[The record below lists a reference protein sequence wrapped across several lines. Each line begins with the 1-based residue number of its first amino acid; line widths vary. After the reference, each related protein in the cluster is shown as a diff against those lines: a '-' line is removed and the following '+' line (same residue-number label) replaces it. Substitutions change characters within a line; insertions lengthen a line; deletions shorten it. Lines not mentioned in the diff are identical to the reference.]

1 MAIDWMTIDKAKGN
15 GDITLG
21 VSANANAATSSR
33 NARIKITSTDGSIV
47 KYVSVIQEGKEAD
60 YLNVRPSS
68 LGFPKEGG
76 TETVTIET
84 NGFWTLTKPDWVT
97 ISSSTGSGNA
107 TLTVSV
113 GDNATGADLEGEIIV
128 RVGTITKVIKVVQE
142 TVRLTVSPSTVVSP
156 YEGLTLYSL
165 EVTSNCSFTV
175 STENDWITLHS
186 DSGNGNTYINFDTS
200 KWDGEENRNGE
211 IDFIVD
217 GKSIFIVYVIQTPK
231 LNKYEDYYIVTDGRN
246 PASIEI
252 TVDGVKYTSTDDNPI
267 YINIRSSSNPLY
279 AIPRINFNYGKM
291 THFRFSKEI
300 GGKKNTVN
308 GIRKVYYIYD
318 KDLTDLSYSFC
329 TYGDGSYGSQQLSAE
344 VNYFD
349 TSKVTNM
356 DWMWNGFFN
365 GMQYWLNTS
374 NVKTIA
380 SGIPT
385 FENIPDSITPEMDF
399 TNVEYAMENGFNK
412 SVSGFKNLKTE
423 ISLSSN
429 LSVKSM
435 ENIIDKAVNLKSLG
449 KGYKAIG
456 CEVKVGEE
464 YAQIAN
470 NKGWDVYG
478 YPISESYLTV
488 SKNDVNLEWM
498 NEKYYYGSENSLNW
512 RAYEYFSFSTNEKPT
527 ITVENIDGPALT
539 GAYNDWIGYEELVNT
554 YNAYGIKIYAERNDS
569 ISNRNGK
576 IIITTPSGLSET
588 ILVHQGFSTSK
599 AQLQLDGG
607 GQTGN
612 VTIENSGIGVNV
624 YVLTNGTPT
633 ATSSNPL
640 IKVSDMITH
649 TDLSGTKKYFTISG
663 NLNTGDSIKSTVNIT
678 LYDKVITLNVT
689 QRGGF
694 NGFKINPSSSDRIVN
709 EGVDGLSFNVM
720 SVTSWTAT
728 TTDDWITITNGS
740 GNGGTTEECIFNVA
754 ENNTGSLRAADIN
767 VSNGSSTLTFTVFQK
782 GS

>member
-1 MAIDWMTIDKAKGN
+1 MAIDWMTIDKANGN

-97 ISSSTGSGNA
+97 MSSSTGSGNA
-107 TLTVSV
+107 SLTVTV

-175 STENDWITLHS
+175 STNNDWITLHS
-186 DSGNGNTYINFDTS
+186 DSGNGNSRINFDTS
-200 KWDGEENRNGE
+200 KWDGEENRNGK
-211 IDFIVD
+211 INFIVD

-231 LNKYEDYYIVTDGRN
+231 LNKYEDYYIVTNGRN

-252 TVDGVKYTSTDDNPI
+252 TVDGVKYTSTDNNPI
-267 YINIRSSSNPLY
+267 YINIGSCSNPLY

-300 GGKKNTVN
+300 GGQMNN
-308 GIRKVYYIYD
+308 ADCSRKVYYIYD

-329 TYGDGSYGSQQLSAE
+329 TYGDASYGSQQSSAE

-385 FENIPDSITPEMDF
+385 FRNIPDSITPEMDF
-399 TNVEYAMENGFNK
+399 TNVEYAMGNGFNK

-539 GAYNDWIGYEELVNT
+539 GAYYDWIGYEKLVNT
-554 YNAYGIKIYAERNDS
+554 YNAYGIKIYAEQNS
-569 ISNRNGK
+569 TLSNRNGK
-576 IIITTPSGLSET
+576 IIITTPSGKSET
-588 ILVHQGFSTSK
+588 ILVHQGFSPSNAKLSYGGSTSITLK
-599 AQLQLDGG
+599 NDG
-607 GQTGN
+607 
-612 VTIENSGIGVNV
+612 IEQNI
-624 YVLTNGTPT
+624 YITTNGVPT

-649 TDLSGTKKYFTISG
+649 TDLSGTKKYFQISG

-694 NGFKINPSSSDRIVN
+694 NGFKINPSSSYKIVK

-767 VSNGSSTLTFTVFQK
+767 VSNGSSTLTFRVLQK
-782 GS
+782 GG